1 MAASACYGPLVGR
14 WRRELQQFCQ
24 RCGTGLMHGRTHCH
38 LQGFQ
43 IQTSRLAAGTE
54 SDTQQLF
61 YFARDFLLD
70 GFGRFFSW
78 ADGVVSSTGR
88 NAQTCSLT
96 SNS

>member
-1 MAASACYGPLVGR
+1 MAASACYGPLAGR
-14 WRRELQQFCQ
+14 WGRELQQFGQ
-24 RCGTGLMHGRTHCH
+24 RCGTGLMHGRTHRH

-43 IQTSRLAAGTE
+43 IQTSSLAAGTE
-54 SDTQQLF
+54 SDAQQLF

-78 ADGVVSSTGR
+78 ADGAVSSTGR
-88 NAQTCSLT
+88 EVQICSLI

>member
-14 WRRELQQFCQ
+14 WGRALQQFCQ
-24 RCGTGLMHGRTHCH
+24 CCGTGLMHGRTHRH

-54 SDTQQLF
+54 SDAQQLF

-70 GFGRFFSW
+70 GFRRFFSR
-78 ADGVVSSTGR
+78 ADGAVTSTGR
-88 NAQTCSLT
+88 NAQICSLT

>member
-14 WRRELQQFCQ
+14 RGRKLQQFCQ
-24 RCGTGLMHGRTHCH
+24 GCGAELMHGRTHCH

-54 SDTQQLF
+54 GDTQQLL

-70 GFGRFFSW
+70 RFGRFFSW
-78 ADGVVSSTGR
+78 ADGALSSTGR
-88 NAQTCSLT
+88 NAQICSLT